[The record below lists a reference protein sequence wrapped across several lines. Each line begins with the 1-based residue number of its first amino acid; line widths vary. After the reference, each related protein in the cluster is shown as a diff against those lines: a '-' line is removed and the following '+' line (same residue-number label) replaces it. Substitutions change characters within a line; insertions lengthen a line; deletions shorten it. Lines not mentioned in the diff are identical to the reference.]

1 MKCEDV
7 LKILG
12 ERVAPV
18 ALSDRF
24 CKAYGLYD
32 NSGIIINLNKEITGA
47 VFSLDLSEAAVDM
60 AVKLGYNLIVTHHP
74 AIYGGISCIDILSS
88 SKSRAIAACIA
99 SGIGVISMHLNFD
112 TAPQGIDYYL
122 MKGLGGENGKVLS
135 PVEGGGYGRVYDV
148 APTPIYDYI
157 KKVSAEFKTHRIV
170 CHGESG
176 FEVIKRVASFCG
188 AGCDD
193 GAIAFAKREKAGLFV
208 SSDLKHHELAELA
221 ECGIPVLE
229 LTHYSAES
237 YGLNKIYQNVKGELD
252 IPTQFFFDE
261 RFA

>member
-7 LKILG
+7 LNIL
-12 ERVAPV
+12 EEEVAPV

-32 NSGIIINLNKEITGA
+32 NSGIIINLNKELTGA
-47 VFSLDLSEAAVDM
+47 LFSLDLSEAAIQK
-60 AVKLGYNLIVTHHP
+60 AVELGYNLIVTHHP
-74 AIYGGISCIDILSS
+74 AIYGGISRIDITSS
-88 SKSRAIAACIA
+88 SRSRAIASCI
-99 SGIGVISMHLNFD
+99 SRGIEVISMHLNFD
-112 TAPQGIDYYL
+112 AAPRGIDYFL
-122 MKGLGGENGKVLS
+122 MKGLGGEECKVLS
-135 PVEGGGYGRVYDV
+135 PVEGGGYGRAYDV

-157 KKVSAEFKTHRIV
+157 KKVAEEFKTRRLV
-170 CHGESG
+170 CHGEVG
-176 FEVIKRVASFCG
+176 TEVIKRVASFCG

-193 GAIAFAKREKAGLFV
+193 GAIAFAKAEKVNLFV
-208 SSDLKHHELAELA
+208 SSDLKHHEIAELA

-237 YGLNKIYQNVKGELD
+237 YGFNKIYQNVKGELS

-261 RFA
+261 SFA